1 VLFLQVEIPKILYK
15 GHMPMILVS
24 MKIPAT
30 TKRTIAN
37 VPEITFVKYNIAMII
52 AIIILINLSCD
63 PMFFFITSDLG

>member
-1 VLFLQVEIPKILYK
+1 
-15 GHMPMILVS
+15 MILVS